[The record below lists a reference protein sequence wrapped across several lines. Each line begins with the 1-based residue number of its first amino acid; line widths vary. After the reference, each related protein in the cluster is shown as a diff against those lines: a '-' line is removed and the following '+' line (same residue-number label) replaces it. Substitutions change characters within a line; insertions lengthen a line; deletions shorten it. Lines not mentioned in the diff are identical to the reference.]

1 MKKVVKFL
9 LIIWPLIGDVSE
21 IEAEILK
28 TKPLDKAISYCSKGD
43 EYGIG
48 YCSGVRNTI
57 RAMLP
62 YTKSW
67 PQSWQCLPRKL
78 EIESDL
84 KAIAN
89 ELNKIHAGLVVVNR
103 DFSGDIKAAK
113 MAFIAK
119 VDNLLEKHGPN
130 HPYVNGQ
137 VEEADLVFTVPN
149 EFTGE
154 ESVSEI
160 IMLAYHQIHKCK

>member
-9 LIIWPLIGDVSE
+9 LKIWPLIGDVSE
-21 IEAEILK
+21 IEATIVN
-28 TKPLDKAISYCSKGD
+28 TQTLDKAISYCFKGD
-43 EYGIG
+43 DYGFG

-78 EIESDL
+78 ELEADL
-84 KAIAN
+84 AAIAR
-89 ELNKIHAGLVVVNR
+89 ELTRIQAGLVIVNR
-103 DFSGDIKAAK
+103 DFGGDIKAAK
-113 MAFIAK
+113 MALIAN

-130 HPYVNGQ
+130 HPDVNSQ
-137 VEEADLVFTVPN
+137 VEKANLVFTVSN
-149 EFTGE
+149 EFTGQE
-154 ESVSEI
+154 NVSEI

>member
-21 IEAEILK
+21 IEAEIVN
-28 TKPLDKAISYCSKGD
+28 TQSLDKAISYCSKNNEFGL
-43 EYGIG
+43 G
-48 YCSGVRNTI
+48 YCTGVRNTI
-57 RAMLP
+57 RALLP

-84 KAIAN
+84 KAIAS
-89 ELNKIHAGLVVVNR
+89 ELHKIHAGLVVVNR
-103 DFSGDIKAAK
+103 EFGGNIKAAK
-113 MAFIAK
+113 MALISK
-119 VDNLLEKHGPN
+119 VDKLLEKYGPN
-130 HPYVNGQ
+130 HPDVTNQ
-137 VEEADLVFTVPN
+137 VEKANLVFTVPN
-149 EFTGE
+149 NFIGS
-154 ESVSEI
+154 ESVPEI